1 MFIEMPKIRSN
12 GVLRT
17 CGKPGSFTADSTII
31 QGTLVK
37 DSIKYGEIDKIEITE

>member
-1 MFIEMPKIRSN
+1 MVYYARVVS
-12 GVLRT
+12 
-17 CGKPGSFTADSTII
+17 PGSFTADSTII